1 MDKNSSVLEK
11 NSVIRAKGET
21 KYEKSIH
28 GVMVTINHWE
38 IITKETSKQK
48 SREVVFCFWLR

>member
-11 NSVIRAKGET
+11 NSVVRGKGDT

-28 GVMVTINHWE
+28 GVTLGNNHQK
-38 IITKETSKQK
+38 IIKTRIT
-48 SREVVFCFWLR
+48 